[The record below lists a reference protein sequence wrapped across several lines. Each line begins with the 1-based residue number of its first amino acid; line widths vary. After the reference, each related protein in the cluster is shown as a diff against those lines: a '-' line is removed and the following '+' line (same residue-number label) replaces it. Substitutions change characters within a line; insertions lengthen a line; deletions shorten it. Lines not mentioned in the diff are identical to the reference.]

1 MRITIKLS
9 IGVLAT
15 ILATSCSKE
24 LSIGKSTPKA
34 ESRESTILIQ
44 ESHTDEVGNLQVS
57 AYFLDEN
64 GDPQT
69 VGDLTINDQLV
80 NRTGDTYSGDGISK
94 NILGKKTAITIYSDS
109 KEVLMQDSLFLA
121 DAIQI
126 EMPKEVKTGT
136 EIRWNINENITNAA
150 IEITL
155 RYDSKAPYNEGHG
168 FDENQVTQRAVVNEK
183 LGVFKLDESFFQ
195 DIPDGAWV
203 RLSVSRTVTHK
214 GSFLHKDQEL
224 PYSCNWIST
233 DLHTVRF
240 MN

>member
-24 LSIGKSTPKA
+24 LSIGTATSKDEGRIS
-34 ESRESTILIQ
+34 SILIQ

-57 AYFLDEN
+57 AFFLDEN
-64 GDPQT
+64 GDLKT
-69 VGDLTINDQLV
+69 VGDLAINDQLV
-80 NRTGDTYSGDGISK
+80 NRIGDTYSGDGISK
-94 NILGKKTAITIYSDS
+94 NILGNKTAITIYSDS
-109 KEVLMQDSLFLA
+109 PEVLMQDSLYLA
-121 DAIQI
+121 EAIQI
-126 EMPKEVKTGT
+126 EIPTEVKAGT
-136 EIRWNINENITNAA
+136 EIRWNIDENITNAA

-155 RYDSKAPYNEGHG
+155 RYDSEAPYNEGQG
-168 FDENQVTQRAVVNEK
+168 FDENQVTQRAVVNGK
-183 LGVFKLDESFFQ
+183 LGVFKLDQSFFQ
-195 DIPDGAWV
+195 DIPDVAWV

-214 GSFLHKDQEL
+214 GSFLYDEQEL
-224 PYSCNWIST
+224 PYSCKWIST